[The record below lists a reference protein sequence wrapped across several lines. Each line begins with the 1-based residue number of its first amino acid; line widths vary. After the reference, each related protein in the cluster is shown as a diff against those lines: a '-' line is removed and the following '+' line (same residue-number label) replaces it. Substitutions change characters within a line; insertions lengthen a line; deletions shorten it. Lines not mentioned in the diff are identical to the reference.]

1 MSTCLGELEIR
12 VYEFRTDCA
21 APITLQLNALGEWM
35 ASSSISDLPDRFLFY
50 WDQKLVRLLGGRPWW
65 AGAIVAVLSFLS
77 FLGLA
82 QGFGIYDLVYSGAI
96 PNLDQT
102 LGMDPYTWAAFVT
115 SLLTGFGISASS
127 MALAHDVRDLREIAL
142 VIDRDP
148 EGLMDDWVTTLRGK
162 MIRGRVFALVFFAIG
177 LTIVVNNI
185 PGAADLL
192 GLNDSEQYPWFQQ
205 VPAGWFLVF
214 VPLNFAL
221 MGKGVYYTIVEDRF
235 SRETRNA
242 SLRIDLLHPERLA
255 PFTRMALRRSLL
267 WIVGTSLCL
276 LLFLNDAVSPAGILP
291 FVVAIMV
298 VACLALVAPLTGIH
312 RKISAA
318 KQEEL
323 RTIRKAIANFRDEVL
338 HGTNPTTSN
347 NAAHRLTGLVAYE
360 ARLEKTSEWPIDLPT
375 LGTFS
380 FYLAIPVISWVGGAL
395 MERAIDLLI

>member
-1 MSTCLGELEIR
+1 MS
-12 VYEFRTDCA
+12 
-21 APITLQLNALGEWM
+21 
-35 ASSSISDLPDRFLFY
+35 SSSISDLPEKFLFY

-65 AGAIVAVLSFLS
+65 SGVIVAVVSFLS
-77 FLGLA
+77 FLMLA
-82 QGFGIYDLVYSGAI
+82 QGFGIYDLIYSGAI
-96 PNLDQT
+96 PDLDQT

-127 MALAHDVRDLREIAL
+127 VALAHDVRDLKEIAL
-142 VIDRDP
+142 VIGRDP
-148 EGLMDDWVTTLRGK
+148 DDLMDDWVTTLRAK
-162 MIRGRVFALVFFAIG
+162 IVRGRIFAVVFFVTG
-177 LTIVVNNI
+177 LSIVLFNI
-185 PGAADLL
+185 PGATDLF
-192 GLNDSEQYPWFQQ
+192 GLHQPEKYAWFQQ

-242 SLRIDLLHPERLA
+242 SLQIDLLHPERLA

-291 FVVAIMV
+291 FVIAIML
-298 VACLALVAPLTGIH
+298 VACLALIAPLTGIH
-312 RKISAA
+312 RKISGA
-318 KQEEL
+318 KQKEL
-323 RTIRKAIANFRDEVL
+323 REVRKAIANFRDEVL

-375 LGTFS
+375 IGTFS

-395 MERAIDLLI
+395 MERAIDTLF

>member
-1 MSTCLGELEIR
+1 
-12 VYEFRTDCA
+12 
-21 APITLQLNALGEWM
+21 M
-35 ASSSISDLPDRFLFY
+35 ASSSISDLPEKFLFY
-50 WDQKLVRLLGGRPWW
+50 WDQKLVRLLGGRPWRS
-65 AGAIVAVLSFLS
+65 GLIVAAVSFLS

-82 QGFGIYDLVYSGAI
+82 QGFGIYELVYSGAI
-96 PNLDQT
+96 PDLDRT

-115 SLLTGFGISASS
+115 ALLTGFGISASS
-127 MALAHDVRDLREIAL
+127 LALVHDVRDLREIAL
-142 VIDRDP
+142 VIGRDP
-148 EGLMDDWVTTLRGK
+148 DDLMDAWVDALRGK
-162 MIRGRVFALVFFAIG
+162 MVRGRIFAIVFFAVG
-177 LTIVVNNI
+177 LGIVVNNI
-185 PGAADLL
+185 PGATDLL
-192 GLNDSEQYPWFQQ
+192 GLNETEQYPWFQQ

-242 SLRIDLLHPERLA
+242 SLQIDLLHPERLA

-298 VACLALVAPLTGIH
+298 VACLALIAPLTGIH

-318 KQEEL
+318 KKDEL
-323 RTIRKAIANFRDEVL
+323 RAVRQSIAKFRDELL

-395 MERAIDLLI
+395 MERVIDVLI

>member
-1 MSTCLGELEIR
+1 MQR
-12 VYEFRTDCA
+12 VGGMDGVIGNFRFA
-21 APITLQLNALGEWM
+21 GQ
-35 ASSSISDLPDRFLFY
+35 IS
-50 WDQKLVRLLGGRPWW
+50 VLLGPE
-65 AGAIVAVLSFLS
+65 AGAFAWWSGVIVAVVSFLS

-82 QGFGIYDLVYSGAI
+82 QGFGIYALIYSVAVPDL
-96 PNLDQT
+96 DRT

-115 SLLTGFGISASS
+115 WLLTGFGISASS
-127 MALAHDVRDLREIAL
+127 IALAHDVRDLREIAL
-142 VIDRDP
+142 VIGRDQDD
-148 EGLMDDWVTTLRGK
+148 LMDDWVTTLRAK
-162 MIRGRVFALVFFAIG
+162 IFRGRVFAIVFFTIG
-177 LTIVVNNI
+177 LAIVVNNI
-185 PGAADLL
+185 PGATDLF
-192 GLNDSEQYPWFQQ
+192 GLNEPEQYP
-205 VPAGWFLVF
+205 WFLVF

-221 MGKGVYYTIVEDRF
+221 IGKGVYYTIVEDRF

-242 SLRIDLLHPERLA
+242 SLQIDLLHPERLA
-255 PFTRMALRRSLL
+255 PFTRAALRRSLL

-318 KQEEL
+318 KKDEL
-323 RTIRKAIANFRDEVL
+323 RAVRTSIAKFRDEVL
-338 HGTNPTTSN
+338 HGTNPTKSN
-347 NAAHRLTGLVAYE
+347 DAAHRLTGLVAYE

-395 MERAIDLLI
+395 MERVIDVLI

>member
-1 MSTCLGELEIR
+1 
-12 VYEFRTDCA
+12 
-21 APITLQLNALGEWM
+21 M
-35 ASSSISDLPDRFLFY
+35 ASSSISDLPEKFLFY
-50 WDQKLVRLLGGRPWW
+50 WDQKLVRLLGGRPWR
-65 AGAIVAVLSFLS
+65 AGVIVAVVSFLS

-82 QGFGIYDLVYSGAI
+82 QGFGIYSLIYSGAV
-96 PNLDQT
+96 PDLDRT

-127 MALAHDVRDLREIAL
+127 MALAHDVRDLREIAT
-142 VIDRDP
+142 VIGRDP
-148 EGLMDDWVTTLRGK
+148 DDLMDDWVTTLRAK
-162 MIRGRVFALVFFAIG
+162 ILRGRVFAIVFFTIG
-177 LTIVVNNI
+177 LAIVVNNI
-185 PGAADLL
+185 PGATDLF
-192 GLNDSEQYPWFQQ
+192 GLHEPEQYPWFQQ

-242 SLRIDLLHPERLA
+242 SLQIDLLHPERMA

-318 KQEEL
+318 KKDEL
-323 RTIRKAIANFRDEVL
+323 RAVRTSIAKFRDEVL
-338 HGTNPTTSN
+338 HGTNRTTSN
-347 NAAHRLTGLVAYE
+347 DAAHRLTGLVAYE
-360 ARLEKTSEWPIDLPT
+360 GRLEKTSEWPIDLSDARSVFILPCD
-375 LGTFS
+375 
-380 FYLAIPVISWVGGAL
+380 PC
-395 MERAIDLLI
+395 DLLGRWCADGAGDRRSDLNADHCAHNPKTAFAMMLR